1 MTPILEHEVYFD
13 GQLET
18 TAESDV
24 YLVNVDVDR
33 SMDVEVQADVEDD
46 VNNTAVGLQW
56 SKYTPQ
62 MLRAPLHP
70 ALQARCAPVEED
82 TVPVPSGS
90 GIQKTSC
97 VPQHKLQ
104 ETSPGINVPAIG
116 DECEVLQSPKVS
128 FNRRKPTIQ
137 NKIAPLSLSGKKLE
151 PWVVAKTEL
160 TRESLNHLKRKQ
172 ETEAV
177 YEQELQDLRKKELEL
192 NIEYVQRN
200 QEEKQRREAELHD
213 LRKRELQLSIKVKE
227 ETLKK
232 IMDS

>member
-1 MTPILEHEVYFD
+1 M
-13 GQLET
+13 
-18 TAESDV
+18 
-24 YLVNVDVDR
+24 
-33 SMDVEVQADVEDD
+33 
-46 VNNTAVGLQW
+46 
-56 SKYTPQ
+56 
-62 MLRAPLHP
+62 
-70 ALQARCAPVEED
+70 
-82 TVPVPSGS
+82 
-90 GIQKTSC
+90 
-97 VPQHKLQ
+97 
-104 ETSPGINVPAIG
+104 
-116 DECEVLQSPKVS
+116 
-128 FNRRKPTIQ
+128 
-137 NKIAPLSLSGKKLE
+137 
-151 PWVVAKTEL
+151 VAKTEL